1 MTDDKLNPDD
11 LTTLAVRLREHA
23 AHVEL
28 RATLAA
34 LHDDLL
40 KAAKAVEELAQRVE
54 GDE

>member
-1 MTDDKLNPDD
+1 MGAEKLNPDD

-40 KAAKAVEELAQRVE
+40 KAAKAVEDLAQRIE

>member
-1 MTDDKLNPDD
+1 MTNDKLNPDD

-23 AHVEL
+23 ANVEL

-34 LHDDLL
+34 LHDDLI
-40 KAAKAVEELAQRVE
+40 KAAQAVEDLAQRVH